1 MSPSD
6 QPGVPEESG
15 LADTSGVAISG
26 KVGSRT
32 RSRLMEAGAVVL
44 ADRGYHAARVDDV
57 VELAGVS
64 HGTFYSYFRNKDA
77 LVLALAEQCADELGR
92 LTASLG
98 DVPDT
103 PSGRTFVREWLLEF
117 VEMYESYGTVIRS
130 WIENQSENPELAELG
145 IQSLAQVSETLVNRV
160 GQSHPEDADLRV
172 AALISVIERFTYLLV
187 NRGMQD
193 RPDVIETAATV
204 LHRSF
209 FAAA

>member
-1 MSPSD
+1 M
-6 QPGVPEESG
+6 
-15 LADTSGVAISG
+15 AISG

-57 VELAGVS
+57 VEIAGVS

-77 LVLALAEQCADELGR
+77 LVLALAEQCVDELGR

-103 PSGRTFVREWLLEF
+103 PSGQVFVREWLLEF

-130 WIENQSENPELAELG
+130 WIENQSENTELAELG
-145 IQSLAQVSETLVNRV
+145 IESLARVSEALLHRV

-172 AALISVIERFTYLLV
+172 AALVSLIERFTYLVV
-187 NRGMQD
+187 NRGLQD
-193 RPDVIETAATV
+193 RPHVIETAATV